1 MATEPH
7 QTTAWG
13 ARCARW
19 HLLVAMVVGAVV
31 LLGLMPF
38 VFDHWFYPAHYLS
51 DLPNDYR
58 YAHATVVGHAPYRSF
73 FPEYP
78 PLSLWLIV
86 PPALSL
92 SGHVVDFPHYQVRFA
107 AEMFVLAAAC
117 AALVALTARRLWHD
131 ALRAYFAVGV
141 FAVFILA
148 IGPLME
154 DRFDMGVALVSA
166 LVLLALVYGRPAVA
180 AVLVGLGCAYKI
192 TPIVLFPLPVCLVG
206 WSRRLVVICALCLA
220 ATIVGF
226 LPYLVTAT
234 AGIRHVLTYQTQR
247 PLELES
253 LLGLPVIAGHLLT
266 GAPLYI
272 GVSHR
277 SWSLAGPYS
286 TAMTSLATP
295 LTILAL
301 GVVVALL
308 WRGRTT
314 LRNQPRTLALGV
326 LALYLAFLCGD
337 RVLSPQYLIWLI
349 PAAVLVALDDP
360 PLGLAVLV
368 TTTLTQLEFPTL
380 WTGIIVLRPVDLLC
394 LCARNLCLAATFGL
408 ALRRLWRLPGRAAK
422 PAAARD
428 AERPSWETAA
438 ADQAG

>member
-1 MATEPH
+1 
-7 QTTAWG
+7 
-13 ARCARW
+13 
-19 HLLVAMVVGAVV
+19 
-31 LLGLMPF
+31 
-38 VFDHWFYPAHYLS
+38 
-51 DLPNDYR
+51 
-58 YAHATVVGHAPYRSF
+58 
-73 FPEYP
+73 
-78 PLSLWLIV
+78 
-86 PPALSL
+86 
-92 SGHVVDFPHYQVRFA
+92 
-107 AEMFVLAAAC
+107 
-117 AALVALTARRLWHD
+117 
-131 ALRAYFAVGV
+131 
-141 FAVFILA
+141 
-148 IGPLME
+148 
-154 DRFDMGVALVSA
+154 
-166 LVLLALVYGRPAVA
+166 
-180 AVLVGLGCAYKI
+180 
-192 TPIVLFPLPVCLVG
+192 
-206 WSRRLVVICALCLA
+206 
-220 ATIVGF
+220 
-226 LPYLVTAT
+226 
-234 AGIRHVLTYQTQR
+234 
-247 PLELES
+247 
-253 LLGLPVIAGHLLT
+253 
-266 GAPLYI
+266 
-272 GVSHR
+272 
-277 SWSLAGPYS
+277 
-286 TAMTSLATP
+286 MTSLATP

-408 ALRRLWRLPGRAAK
+408 ARRRLWRLPGRAAK